1 MSTQKGRRNERKA
14 REAYERAGWWA
25 YSPENAS
32 YGDNDLWNLF
42 DLAAID
48 VRTGRLAFAQVK
60 SNRAQGI
67 RQWCNDTRPFDAVR
81 GVQCHFLV
89 RHDREGWRLFRPVRD
104 ASGAYQCQMDE
115 RDDGRVGPTRHTD
128 LSIGDGLTE
137 WLQR

>member
-14 REAYERAGWWA
+14 REAYERAGWWV

-42 DLAAID
+42 DLAAIG

-60 SNRAQGI
+60 SNNASGI
-67 RQWCNDTRPFDAVR
+67 RQWCNDTRPFDDVS
-81 GVQCHFLV
+81 GVECHFLV
-89 RHDREGWRLFRPVRD
+89 RHDREGWRLFRPVRY
-104 ASGAYQCQMDE
+104 APAAYQCQMDE
-115 RDDGRVGPTRHTD
+115 RDDDRVSPTRHTE
-128 LSIGDGLTE
+128 LSIGDGLEE